1 MNRYDIPIK
10 KIEIDRFSHEKSELY
25 ENVGIIVTHFKN
37 WYKVSD
43 NIDIKIFYRAIEEKN
58 IDTLDK
64 LKRYIEEIV
73 LSYKKK
79 EIALNEAIIYKKTDN
94 FEDLYKQI
102 ENILINYSSEF
113 GCLKYFLN
121 DINKYMK
128 DSTNEF
134 TNNFF
139 IVLNND
145 FEAFKELNYYKILM
159 IIIIL
164 KTNSI
169 LKLLYKDNVPFRDDK
184 YLLKFKTADKK
195 AIKPSLSYPRV
206 KEYLILARDRLSELI
221 GFNFNYNE
229 TNYKRDRNKIKNEL
243 LDEFIDLIVSD
254 NYGKDKKYKK
264 DMRITNKSKN
274 FLKEHNQLTEM
285 SLELT
290 SINPNALL
298 VRKIGQ

>member
-79 EIALNEAIIYKKTDN
+79 EIALNEAIIYKKLDN

-102 ENILINYSSEF
+102 ENILINYSAGF

-128 DSTNEF
+128 DSTSEF

-169 LKLLYKDNVPFRDDK
+169 LKLHYKDNVPFRDDK

-195 AIKPSLSYPRV
+195 AIKPSLFYPRV

-274 FLKEHNQLTEM
+274 FLEEHNQLIEM

-290 SINPNALL
+290 STNPNALL

>member
-94 FEDLYKQI
+94 FRDLYKQI
-102 ENILINYSSEF
+102 ENILINYSAEF
-113 GCLKYFLN
+113 GCLKNFLN
-121 DINKYMK
+121 DIDKYMK
-128 DSTNEF
+128 DSTSEF

-139 IVLNND
+139 NVLNND
-145 FEAFKELNYYKILM
+145 FVAFKELNYYKILM

-169 LKLLYKDNVPFRDDK
+169 LKVLYKDNVPFRDDK
-184 YLLKFKTADKK
+184 YLLKFKTSDKK
-195 AIKPSLSYPRV
+195 AIKPSLAYPPV
-206 KEYLILARDRLSELI
+206 KDYLILARDRLSELI

-274 FLKEHNQLTEM
+274 FLDEHNQLIEM

-290 SINPNALL
+290 STNPNALL